1 MSKQIKKKQTRKRGT
16 YPPELKREIAQ
27 RYENGDFSYG
37 AAADEYGLANKD
49 VVKEFVK
56 WYRRLVTTEN
66 AHLQKRKAELN
77 DQGLLEPLYNEGND
91 LTDDPKELKR
101 MLRQAQ
107 LEAQAFRTLVRV
119 AEEQT
124 GYAILKKPIA
134 KPPVK

>member
-1 MSKQIKKKQTRKRGT
+1 MSKKIKKKQTRKRGT

-56 WYRRLVTTEN
+56 WYRRLVITEN
-66 AHLQKRKAELN
+66 DNLDKRKAELSA
-77 DQGLLEPLYNEGND
+77 QGLLEPLDND
-91 LTDDPKELKR
+91 LSDDPLELKR

>member
-1 MSKQIKKKQTRKRGT
+1 MSKKIKKKQTRKRGT

-56 WYRRLVTTEN
+56 WYRRLVITEN
-66 AHLQKRKAELN
+66 DNLDKRKAELSA
-77 DQGLLEPLYNEGND
+77 QGLLEPLDND
-91 LTDDPKELKR
+91 LSDDPVELKR

-107 LEAQAFRTLVRV
+107 LEAEAFRTLVRV

>member
-1 MSKQIKKKQTRKRGT
+1 MSKKIKKKQTRKRGT

-56 WYRRLVTTEN
+56 WYRRLVITEN
-66 AHLQKRKAELN
+66 DNLDKRKAELSA
-77 DQGLLEPLYNEGND
+77 QGLLEPLDND
-91 LTDDPKELKR
+91 LSDDPVELKR

>member
-1 MSKQIKKKQTRKRGT
+1 MSKKIKKKQTRKRGT

-56 WYRRLVTTEN
+56 WYRRLLITEN
-66 AHLQKRKAELN
+66 DNLDKRKAELSA
-77 DQGLLEPLYNEGND
+77 QGLLEPLDND
-91 LTDDPKELKR
+91 LSDDPGELKR

>member
-1 MSKQIKKKQTRKRGT
+1 MSKKIKKKQTRKRGT

-56 WYRRLVTTEN
+56 WYRRLLITEN
-66 AHLQKRKAELN
+66 DNLDKRKAELSA
-77 DQGLLEPLYNEGND
+77 QGLLEPLDND
-91 LTDDPKELKR
+91 LSDDPVELKR